1 MKLILVDD
9 SLIELNLFAT
19 ECAHIDNAEI
29 IGMFSEG
36 PDAITF
42 CREHPEVEVALL
54 DIDMPGMN
62 GITLAGELRKIR
74 SDMIIIFVTGHT
86 EFAADAVR
94 QKADYI
100 LFKPFD
106 REDVLDALERAQL
119 MHLRQ
124 SKPMYAVL
132 FGSFEFIV
140 NNRHVKFRSSKAKE
154 LLALLLCKEGF
165 SVSIHEIVDCLWDGD
180 DTADVRSVGYR
191 KAIKNLADT
200 LADYGVEDLLERSR
214 GFCRL
219 RLSEVD
225 SDYFRFLRGEESVY
239 SSYQGKFLPEYP
251 WAESYVYRLDEIK
264 ERRRQAG
271 KDRGLFSENQGI
283 LK

>member
-19 ECAHIDNAEI
+19 ECAHLDSAEI
-29 IGMFSEG
+29 IGMFSKGEE
-36 PDAITF
+36 ALAF
-42 CREHPEVEVALL
+42 CEEHHEVEVALL

-62 GITLAGELRKIR
+62 GITLAGELRRIR
-74 SDMIIIFVTGHT
+74 RDIIIIFVTGHT
-86 EFAADAVR
+86 EFAADAIR

-124 SKPMYAVL
+124 SKAMYAVL
-132 FGSFEFIV
+132 FGSFDFVV
-140 NNRHVKFRSSKAKE
+140 NNRHVKFRSAKAKE
-154 LLALLLCKEGF
+154 LLALLICREGA

-191 KAIKNLADT
+191 KAIKSLADT
-200 LADYGVEDLLERSR
+200 LADYGAEKLLERSR
-214 GFCRL
+214 GYC
-219 RLSEVD
+219 SINMTEID
-225 SDYFRFLRGEESVY
+225 SDYFRFLRGEDEFY
-239 SSYQGKFLPEYP
+239 SSYQGRFLPEYP
-251 WAESYVYRLDEIK
+251 WSEPYVYRLDEMK
-264 ERRRQAG
+264 ERRRNA
-271 KDRGLFSENQGI
+271 R
-283 LK
+283 